1 MKRILHISN
10 DDKFLCLG
18 KTIFESVP
26 STKNEFWVIQ
36 DKEQIQHINF
46 EHKVF
51 YPLKEVSE
59 DLFTTLNSYDLICIH
74 FLNPQLYSILNSNKI
89 NTKILW
95 IGWGG
100 DYYWLIN
107 THPEFNLYL
116 PETTKFIHNSN
127 WIVKLQ
133 PILKQL
139 KKVKGRMKL
148 PTINRVD
155 YFAPVN
161 KSEFDII
168 LKNHANFRPQFVD
181 WNYGYITQDI
191 INYYASL
198 KRSGN
203 KVMIGNSSTPTNN
216 HLDVF
221 KELEH
226 VLENESLIL
235 PLNYGNKT
243 YAKNLKL
250 TLSKQYNLNLEYKDD
265 LMSLEDFNQLLLECK
280 SLIIG
285 SSRQQAVGTIIT
297 ALYIGVNVFLFKE
310 SLNYKYLNSLGL
322 NFLSIEEMKE
332 NPELINREL
341 NLDQI
346 EKNRKIINEI
356 WSLERNANTIKEL
369 LHNI

>member
-1 MKRILHISN
+1 M
-10 DDKFLCLG
+10 G
-18 KTIFESVP
+18 KKIFESVP
-26 STKNEFWVIQ
+26 ELENEYWVIA
-36 DKEQIQHINF
+36 DKAEIQHIHF
-46 EHKVF
+46 EHRVF
-51 YPLKEVSE
+51 YPLKENSD
-59 DLFTTLNSYDLICIH
+59 DLYLKLNSYDLICIH
-74 FLNPQLYSILNSNKI
+74 FLNPRLYPLIKSRKI
-89 NTKILW
+89 KTKILW

-107 THPEFNLYL
+107 THNRFNLYL
-116 PETTKFIHNSN
+116 PETTKFIYNSK
-127 WIVKLQ
+127 WIAKLQ
-133 PILKQL
+133 PVLKQL
-139 KKVKGRMKL
+139 KKVKGKMKL
-148 PTINRVD
+148 PTLNGVD

-161 KSEFDII
+161 KSEYDII
-168 LKNHANFRPQFVD
+168 LKNHPNFRPQFVD
-181 WNYGYITQDI
+181 WNYGYINQDI

-203 KVMIGNSSTPTNN
+203 KIMIGNSSTPTNN

-226 VLENESLIL
+226 VLENESLIV

-250 TLSKQYNLNLEYKDD
+250 TLSKQYNLNLEFMDD

-285 SSRQQAVGTIIT
+285 SSRQQAMGTIIT
-297 ALYIGVNVFLFKE
+297 ALYIGVNVFLFKS
-310 SLNYKYLNSLGL
+310 SLNYKFFNNLGL
-322 NFLSIEEMKE
+322 NFLSIEELKE

-341 NLDQI
+341 NSEQI

-369 LHNI
+369 LHKI